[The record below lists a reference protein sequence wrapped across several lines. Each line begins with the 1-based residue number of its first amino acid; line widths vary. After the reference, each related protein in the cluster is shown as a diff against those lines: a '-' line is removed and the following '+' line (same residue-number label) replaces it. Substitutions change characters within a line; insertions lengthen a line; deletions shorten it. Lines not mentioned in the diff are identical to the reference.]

1 MKKTQNFHFL
11 KLVYVHS
18 LQTIWNINREGKK
31 GGGRFQYRGIYMRA
45 TGMGL
50 FSSFQVYDLV
60 PKKKIHLNFPIG
72 GW

>member
-1 MKKTQNFHFL
+1 MFILYKRFGTL
-11 KLVYVHS
+11 
-18 LQTIWNINREGKK
+18 IGRKK